1 MAEAERERLRSNP
14 ELPEECMREIVSRL
28 NPKEWCRGC
37 AVSQTFREACESDE
51 NWVTFL
57 PPDWFAILSRTSAHL
72 HFTSLKQLYLHLSD
86 NPFLIDGN
94 SMQSFFLDKMSGKK
108 CYLLSARDLCII
120 WGDTPFWSWVSKPE
134 SRFLPKSR
142 FLQVA
147 VLDLVWRFDIHCK
160 ISTSMLSPKTNYAT
174 YLVFK
179 LRSRASGFGSRYPL
193 NASITTT
200 QGGEVYEQTVCLS
213 SLARE
218 PRLQRKDGW
227 LEPKMGDLF
236 NEGGKNDELEIRL
249 REIESGRCKSGLV
262 FEGIEIRP
270 TNELFLGQIEW

>member
-1 MAEAERERLRSNP
+1 
-14 ELPEECMREIVSRL
+14 
-28 NPKEWCRGC
+28 
-37 AVSQTFREACESDE
+37 
-51 NWVTFL
+51 
-57 PPDWFAILSRTSAHL
+57 
-72 HFTSLKQLYLHLSD
+72 
-86 NPFLIDGN
+86 
-94 SMQSFFLDKMSGKK
+94 
-108 CYLLSARDLCII
+108 
-120 WGDTPFWSWVSKPE
+120 
-134 SRFLPKSR
+134 
-142 FLQVA
+142 
-147 VLDLVWRFDIHCK
+147 
-160 ISTSMLSPKTNYAT
+160 MLSPKTNYAT

-270 TNELFLGQIEW
+270 TNGQ